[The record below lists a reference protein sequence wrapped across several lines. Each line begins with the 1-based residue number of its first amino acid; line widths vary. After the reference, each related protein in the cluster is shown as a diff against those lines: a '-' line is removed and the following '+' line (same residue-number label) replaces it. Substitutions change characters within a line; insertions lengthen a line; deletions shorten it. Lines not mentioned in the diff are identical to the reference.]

1 LVNIVDRELKFFFT
15 SPLLIVLELASAVFL
30 SVLINNSVIDLIVVL
45 PAWVIIVL
53 LSTFF
58 ELEIWRRGFLNKGV
72 KLKLYVNASEY
83 TPFLAHSLASL
94 LLLELKTLIVILIP
108 SIQVRLNLN
117 DVGFF
122 VLATHAFWLFA
133 LSVGYVI
140 SKDVLRKLSSSTA
153 VFLCMLIFNT
163 VAFSVVA
170 RALEYIQQSGQASW
184 HAFFNVFSRLDT
196 FALIVLLASS
206 LLYVLA
212 LYACSLAVKNIR
224 IDDI

>member
-1 LVNIVDRELKFFFT
+1 MVNIVDRELKLLFT

-30 SVLINNSVIDLIVVL
+30 SVLINNKVIDLIIAL

-53 LSTFF
+53 FSTFF

-83 TPFLAHSLASL
+83 IPFLAHSLASL
-94 LLLELKTLIVILIP
+94 LLLELKTLIVILMP
-108 SIQVRLNLN
+108 SIQVQPNLN

-163 VAFSVVA
+163 VAFSVV
-170 RALEYIQQSGQASW
+170 EYIQPSGQASW
-184 HAFFNVFSRLDT
+184 HAFFSVFSRLDT

>member
-1 LVNIVDRELKFFFT
+1 MVNIVDRELKFFFT
-15 SPLLIVLELASAVFL
+15 SPLLIVLELAPAAFL
-30 SVLINNSVIDLIVVL
+30 SVLIYNKVIDTIIAL
-45 PAWVIIVL
+45 PAWVIMVL

-108 SIQVRLNLN
+108 SIQVQPSLN

-163 VAFSVVA
+163 VAFSVM
-170 RALEYIQQSGQASW
+170 EYIQPSDQASQ
-184 HAFFNVFSRLDT
+184 HDFFNVFSRLDT